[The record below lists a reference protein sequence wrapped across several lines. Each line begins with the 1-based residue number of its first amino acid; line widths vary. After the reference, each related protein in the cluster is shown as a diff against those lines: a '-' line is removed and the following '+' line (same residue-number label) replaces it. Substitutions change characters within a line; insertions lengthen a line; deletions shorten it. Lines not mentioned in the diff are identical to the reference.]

1 MLFRSLTGSGGA
13 KKTSAKKT
21 AAKKAA
27 SSSST
32 TEIYTLSLHDALP
45 ISLFAA
51 PGSASSIA
59 SAAFGVIGSIAD
71 RSTAKRGGHN
81 SPFDPSEPQLI
92 AGSTGAVTAA
102 PERRQARDSANP
114 DHGRLS

>member
-1 MLFRSLTGSGGA
+1 MSNGNGTKPGKIAQLQAIGGLIALGAGVVAVALVAGGA
-13 KKTSAKKT
+13 M
-21 AAKKAA
+21 
-27 SSSST
+27 
-32 TEIYTLSLHDALP
+32 I
-45 ISLFAA
+45 AA